1 MAKPENLIPMGY
13 IANAFGIQGWVK
25 IKADTEY
32 EDSLDD
38 YESVSL
44 KLRDG
49 SWIRK
54 KIEKSFVRDGIFHAK
69 LEGINDRDAAFALKG
84 ATVAVAREEFP
95 ELDEDEFYWVDLIG
109 LKVVNLEGE
118 SLGNVKNLMET
129 GASDILVVNDGE
141 TERLI
146 PFVERHVI
154 KVDMTNKQIT
164 VDWGLDY

>member
-1 MAKPENLIPMGY
+1 MHEPTDLIPMGY

-25 IKADTEY
+25 IKASTQY

-38 YESVSL
+38 YEVISL
-44 KLRDG
+44 KLSDNQ
-49 SWIRK
+49 WVTK

-69 LEGINDRDAAFALKG
+69 FEGVDDRNAAFALRG
-84 ATVAVAREEFP
+84 ATVAVARNEFP
-95 ELDEDEFYWVDLIG
+95 PLDEDEYYWVDLIG
-109 LKVVNLEGE
+109 LTVINLENE
-118 SLGNVKNLMET
+118 PLGSVKNLMET

-141 TERLI
+141 IERLI

-154 KVDMTNKQIT
+154 KVDMVNRQVI